1 MKTILFT
8 LLSASLLSQPA
19 RAAEPAATAP
29 PPPTKPAAPAPAT
42 PVKSL
47 RNLGIH
53 VGQTRTGGTRNQD
66 SNLPTLTA
74 LAPKEV
80 ARTISESPVFYW
92 FSNGS
97 DRVRFVFTLT
107 LPKAD
112 QPLLETVV
120 TGMKSAGVYGL
131 DLAAAGIK
139 LELDRDYEWSVSTTV
154 SGESSSKDIVSQGR
168 VRRVAATPALTRG
181 LAGAAANSRHEIFAQ
196 SGMFY
201 DAAAALLPLVEAR
214 PDDGKLRAD
223 LDQLFATYKIA
234 GVGK

>member
-8 LLSASLLSQPA
+8 LLSASLLSHPA
-19 RAAEPAATAP
+19 RAAEPAAPAP
-29 PPPTKPAAPAPAT
+29 PPPAKPAAPAPVT

-66 SNLPTLTA
+66 ANLPTLTA

-131 DLAAAGIK
+131 ELAAAGIQ

-154 SGESSSKDIVSQGR
+154 SGEASSKDIVSQGR

-181 LAGAAANSRHEIFAQ
+181 LAGAAANSRHEIFAR

>member
-1 MKTILFT
+1 MKTILCT
-8 LLSASLLSQPA
+8 LLSASLLSHPA

-29 PPPTKPAAPAPAT
+29 PPPAKPAAPAPAT

-53 VGQTRTGGTRNQD
+53 ARTGGTRNQD
-66 SNLPTLTA
+66 ANLPTLTA

-131 DLAAAGIK
+131 ELAAAGIK

-181 LAGAAANSRHEIFAQ
+181 LAGAAANSRHEIFAR